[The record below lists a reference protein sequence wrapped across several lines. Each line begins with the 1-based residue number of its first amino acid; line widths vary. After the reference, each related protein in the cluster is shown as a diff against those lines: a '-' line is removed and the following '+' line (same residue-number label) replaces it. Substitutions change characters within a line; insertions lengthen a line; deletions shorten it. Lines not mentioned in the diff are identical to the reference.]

1 MAKIN
6 TFKSA
11 SDILTNIVQSRA
23 SLSDG
28 PF

>member
-1 MAKIN
+1 MN

-11 SDILTNIVQSRA
+11 SDILTNIVRSRA